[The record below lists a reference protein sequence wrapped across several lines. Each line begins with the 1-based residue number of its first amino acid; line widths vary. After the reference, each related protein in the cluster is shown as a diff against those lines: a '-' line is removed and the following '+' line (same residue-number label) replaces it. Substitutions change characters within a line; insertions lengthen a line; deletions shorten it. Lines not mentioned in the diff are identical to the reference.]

1 MFLENAPTQLLAI
14 NTPSATPSSN
24 AATPKSPSSSKKTV
38 GIAVGVSIPVIF
50 VAAILAFCLFFRRK
64 RRSKAEMQ
72 KPDHSVQAQPIPSS
86 PPVGS
91 EELDAEKTAIH
102 ELSGSDRRRQDGQA
116 NSLTHVSPG
125 APENGTRSQGVELI
139 ASQRGPGI
147 SPSEPLLDS
156 VHEVQGSQ
164 TTPYEL
170 AADTRSEM
178 PGAPVTRKTSSGG
191 ASSLNRRSR
200 SYFGFRS
207 RRSST
212 QGSVLTPGSPA
223 SAGGVQ
229 TTTTTTNRQS
239 MTASPP
245 QEGELFSPI
254 SPIVEGETAGP
265 AGLNAALIRN
275 FSQSSRSSRRTPKV
289 TQEKSDSDIGVI

>member
-1 MFLENAPTQLLAI
+1 MSQCLFAVENAQTKLVAI
-14 NTPSATPSSN
+14 NTPSATSSST
-24 AATPKSPSSSKKTV
+24 AATPKSPSSNKKTV
-38 GIAVGVSIPVIF
+38 GIAVGVSITVIF
-50 VAAILAFCLFFRRK
+50 VAAILTFCLFSRCK
-64 RRSKAEMQ
+64 KRSKAER
-72 KPDHSVQAQPIPSS
+72 PESVHSDQVQPIPSS

-102 ELSGSDRRRQDGQA
+102 ELSGSDRRRQHDQA
-116 NSLTHVSPG
+116 NSLTHWP
-125 APENGTRSQGVELI
+125 PENGDRPRGVASQGGL
-139 ASQRGPGI
+139 GI

-156 VHEVQGSQ
+156 VHEMQGSQ

-178 PGAPVTRKTSSGG
+178 PGAPVTRKASSGG

-200 SYFGFRS
+200 SFFGFSS

-212 QGSVLTPGSPA
+212 QGSVATPGSPA
-223 SAGGVQ
+223 SAGEGQ
-229 TTTTTTNRQS
+229 TTTTTNRQS
-239 MTASPP
+239 MRASSP

-289 TQEKSDSDIGVI
+289 TQEKPDGDIGVI